1 MSSELITQLRIY
13 AACVSTGSYIPAT
26 VLRAAADEIQRLN
39 AECDRLAQRNTML
52 VNELSDRGRQFTP
65 REQRRMDAIAAMA
78 KDLYKGE
85 G

>member
-1 MSSELITQLRIY
+1 MSGELITR
-13 AACVSTGSYIPAT
+13 
-26 VLRAAADEIQRLN
+26 LRAYARASGGAFMPASVFLEAADEIQRLN

>member
-1 MSSELITQLRIY
+1 MNLTTRLRMDLDAYAPTLMSQ
-13 AACVSTGSYIPAT
+13 
-26 VLRAAADEIQRLN
+26 AADEIDRLN

-65 REQRRMDAIAAMA
+65 GQLKRINAIAAE
-78 KDLYKGE
+78 LYKGE